1 MRLFLLSS
9 ALLLSACFDSGT
21 SVYNRAGERV
31 GSVSEQSGEAA
42 TVYGSDGGSVGRVS
56 GNEVYHSGGSYV
68 GRVTEGD
75 DIYDSGGSYRGRVSS
90 GTRCIDRGGT
100 RVGYLN
106 SDIDDEA
113 AGGACLL
120 LLLLNP

>member
-1 MRLFLLSS
+1 MRILFLLG
-9 ALLLSACFDSGT
+9 ALFLTACFDSGT

-31 GSVSEQSGEAA
+31 GSVSESSAESA
-42 TVYGSDGGSVGRVS
+42 TVYGSDGSSAGRIAAD
-56 GNEVYHSGGSYV
+56 GVYDSGGSYV
-68 GRVTEGD
+68 GRVTESAD
-75 DIYDSGGSYRGRVSS
+75 LYDSGGSYRGRVSD

-100 RVGYLN
+100 SVGYLS

-120 LLLLNP
+120 LLLVP